1 MSSRKDEVVKAN
13 ADNASGQKLP
23 RLTKARRA
31 ALDLLFEAE
40 ARGLDAIELVDDR
53 VAHPVSEKLIR
64 DYTIEIVK
72 GVTENRERI
81 DELLATYSTGWPVER
96 MPGVDRQALRMG
108 IWEML
113 FNDEIPDN
121 VAIDEAVTAVAEM
134 STDESPNFVSGLLN
148 RIKDLKPAL
157 ID

>member
-13 ADNASGQKLP
+13 AGNAGGQKLP

-72 GVTENRERI
+72 GVTENRDRI

-108 IWEML
+108 IWETL

>member
-1 MSSRKDEVVKAN
+1 MSNRLSAPKGNKDG
-13 ADNASGQKLP
+13 GQNMP

-31 ALDLLFEAE
+31 ALDFLFEAE
-40 ARGLDAIELVDDR
+40 ARGIDANELVQDR
-53 VAHPVSEKLIR
+53 IEHPVSEKLVR
-64 DYTIEIVK
+64 DYTIELVK
-72 GVTENRERI
+72 GVSEHQGRI

-96 MPGVDRQALRMG
+96 MPGVDRQALRLAV
-108 IWEML
+108 WEL
-113 FNDEIPDN
+113 LYNDDIPDA

>member
-1 MSSRKDEVVKAN
+1 MNSRKDNGK
-13 ADNASGQKLP
+13 QIP
-23 RLTKARRA
+23 RSTKARRA

-40 ARGLDAIELVDDR
+40 ARGLQPSELGQER
-53 VAHPVSEKLIR
+53 LAHPVSDKIIR
-64 DYTIEIVK
+64 PYTIELVN
-72 GVTENRERI
+72 GVTEQQQRI

-96 MPGVDRQALRMG
+96 MPGVDRAALRLAV
-108 IWEML
+108 WEML
-113 FNDEIPDN
+113 FNAEIPDA

>member
-1 MSSRKDEVVKAN
+1 MSPRTE
-13 ADNASGQKLP
+13 SGRQLP
-23 RLTKARRA
+23 RLSKARRA

-40 ARGLDAIELVDDR
+40 ARGIDPTELTQSRID
-53 VAHPVSEKLIR
+53 HPVSEKILR
-64 DYTIEIVK
+64 DYTVELVK
-72 GVTENRERI
+72 GVTEQRERI

-96 MPGVDRQALRMG
+96 MPGVDRQALRLG
-108 IWEML
+108 VWEIL
-113 FNDEIPDN
+113 FNDDIPDA

-134 STDESPNFVSGLLN
+134 STNESPNFVSGLLN

>member
-1 MSSRKDEVVKAN
+1 MNSGNVMNSRTHVDT
-13 ADNASGQKLP
+13 KLP

-40 ARGLDAIELVDDR
+40 ARGIDAAELVAER
-53 VAHPVSEKLIR
+53 KAHPVDEKLLR
-64 DYTIEIVK
+64 DYTLTLVT
-72 GVTENRERI
+72 GVTEQRGRI

-96 MPGVDRQALRMG
+96 MPGVDRAALRLAV
-108 IWEML
+108 WEIL
-113 FNDEIPDN
+113 FNDEVPDA
-121 VAIDEAVTAVAEM
+121 VAIDEAVTAVAQM
-134 STDESPNFVSGLLN
+134 STNESPNFVSGLLN